1 MSGDTNARNHRR
13 LVDRDFHLHSLSSA
27 IECGSGTGHHGGGR
41 WRSEHGSAAGKT
53 EGRSRGGG
61 PENPGWFWPMTVS
74 GPMTRADQS
83 AIGLAVAVML
93 LITVWG
99 WL

>member
-1 MSGDTNARNHRR
+1 VSWPIRSIATSPRARDRSAAGGD
-13 LVDRDFHLHSLSSA
+13 SLA
-27 IECGSGTGHHGGGR
+27 NLTGHHGGGR

-61 PENPGWFWPMTVS
+61 PENPGWFWSMTVN

-83 AIGLAVAVML
+83 AIGLAVAVMV

>member
-1 MSGDTNARNHRR
+1 MSGDTILAIIA
-13 LVDRDFHLHSLSSA
+13 VSLTAISSPFSPSSA

-61 PENPGWFWPMTVS
+61 PENPGWFWSMTVN

>member
-1 MSGDTNARNHRR
+1 MLAIIA
-13 LVDRDFHLHSLSSA
+13 VSLTAIFISIRYRVRSS
-27 IECGSGTGHHGGGR
+27 GSGTGHPGGGG
-41 WRSEHGSAAGKT
+41 WRSEPGLAAGKT
-53 EGRSRGGG
+53 EGRRRGGG
-61 PENPGWFWPMTVS
+61 PESPGWFWSMTVN